1 MGRALVG
8 FGREDFARY
17 SLAKRLEWAGWP
29 HVADCAKQC
38 TASGSLLFRSADI
51 PSAPIFTSAPEGLP
65 CPPELAKR
73 FVFVYKGEFPVLT
86 ERCSPMPTLGEGCKA
101 KEECPK
107 PPAETHERL
116 DGPQRGSRGQQED
129 PVDRQG
135 STGYWQ
141 TENLSRPYPKISSAI
156 ARSGV
161 VD

>member
-51 PSAPIFTSAPEGLP
+51 SSVPIFTSTPEGSP
-65 CPPELAKR
+65 CPPGLAKR
-73 FVFVYKGEFPVLT
+73 FVFVHKGEFPVLT
-86 ERCSPMPTLGEGCKA
+86 ERCSPHADARRGVVRPRRSA
-101 KEECPK
+101 RS
-107 PPAETHERL
+107 PAETHERS

-129 PVDRQG
+129 PVGRKG

-141 TENLSRPYPKISSAI
+141 TENLLRPYPKISSAI